1 MERADLQKA
10 PGIPPGASTTK
21 ISIISISIMKLS
33 VANIAIFALFLG
45 FTFLFREYESNIE
58 LLVKSQ

>member
-1 MERADLQKA
+1 
-10 PGIPPGASTTK
+10 
-21 ISIISISIMKLS
+21 MKLS

-45 FTFLFREYESNIE
+45 FTFLFREYENNIE

>member
-1 MERADLQKA
+1 MIKKA

-33 VANIAIFALFLG
+33 VANIAIFVLFLRL
-45 FTFLFREYESNIE
+45 TFLFRKNESNIK
-58 LLVKSQ
+58 LLVKS